1 MSTGKASSELKVA
14 FRRHPLDAIF
24 KPRNVAVIGAT
35 EKEDSVGRTLLW
47 NLISNPF
54 GGTVFPVNPKRNNIL
69 GIRAYPSIRDV
80 PDQVDLAVIVTPVD
94 AAQGAA
100 SSHPLALRLAL
111 KEGLAGSAYLARPCQ
126 YVPDS
131 IRAQCS
137 PADWTQAR
145 FSAEIVN
152 AMNLVVDAMKQRFGA
167 RSIRLVGY
175 SGGAAVAAL
184 VAARRQDVVQ
194 LVSVAGVLDHVG
206 WARGLEVSPLSGSL
220 NPADYWQVLQHVPQ
234 RHFVG
239 GRDRQTG
246 MHGIAGYLARF
257 PPGLAIEVVV
267 IDDFDHACCWEAAWP
282 ISSASSDSAR

>member
-1 MSTGKASSELKVA
+1 MPPGFFICLAAVLYLITGCAKLSPAARLTQAHDLAIQSGWQSTRLQAGRFELLALHPPPVHTEMLTLYFEGDGRAWLDPRTPASDPT
-14 FRRHPLDAIF
+14 PLD
-24 KPRNVAVIGAT
+24 
-35 EKEDSVGRTLLW
+35 
-47 NLISNPF
+47 
-54 GGTVFPVNPKRNNIL
+54 
-69 GIRAYPSIRDV
+69 
-80 PDQVDLAVIVTPVD
+80 
-94 AAQGAA
+94 
-100 SSHPLALRLAL
+100 PLALRLAL
-111 KEGLAGSAYLARPCQ
+111 KEGQAVSAYLARPCQ
-126 YVPDS
+126 YVHDS

-145 FSAEIVN
+145 FSAEIVD
-152 AMNLVVDAMKQRFGA
+152 AMNLAVDAMKQRFGA

-220 NPADYWQVLQHVPQ
+220 NPADYWQVLQHLPQ

-257 PPGLAIEVVV
+257 PPGLAPEVVV

-282 ISSASSDSAR
+282 ISSVSSDSAR